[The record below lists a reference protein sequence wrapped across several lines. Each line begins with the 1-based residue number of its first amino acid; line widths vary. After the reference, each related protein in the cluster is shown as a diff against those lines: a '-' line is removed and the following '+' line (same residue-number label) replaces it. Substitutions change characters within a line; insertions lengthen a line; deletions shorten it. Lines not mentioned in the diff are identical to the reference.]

1 VEIFMAKTAAQRQA
15 EYRARRPFVDNGE
28 GERRLN
34 VWIGTRFD
42 LALARLANRYRV
54 TKREMLERLIAAE
67 DERIVGGLALDSPE
81 WEQYF
86 GTDSLRSNEKKQ
98 P

>member
-15 EYRARRPFVDNGE
+15 DYRARRPFVDNGE

-34 VWIGTRFD
+34 MWIGTRVD
-42 LALARLANRYRV
+42 LALARLANHYRV

-67 DERIVGGLALDSPE
+67 DARIAGSIALDSPE
-81 WEQYF
+81 WNQYF
-86 GTDSLRSNEKKQ
+86 TPPSLRSNEQKKR
-98 P
+98 